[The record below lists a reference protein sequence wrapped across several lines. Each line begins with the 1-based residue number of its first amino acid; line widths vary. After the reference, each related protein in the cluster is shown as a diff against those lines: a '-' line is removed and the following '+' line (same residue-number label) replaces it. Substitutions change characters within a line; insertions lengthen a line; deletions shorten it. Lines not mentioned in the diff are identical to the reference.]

1 MSVSTRDLA
10 ASILLL
16 NDCDDLIS
24 IDILIDRD
32 SGRIGSRDNI
42 VVRRREGVCDDGGE
56 IGVVNDL
63 SGYHQFFTMFDHLHK
78 VLSYVIGL

>member
-42 VVRRREGVCDDGGE
+42 VVRRREGIRDDGGE
-56 IGVVNDL
+56 IGVVNNL
-63 SGYHQFFTMFDHLHK
+63 PVR
-78 VLSYVIGL
+78 VLPLPNKSR